1 MSEPQA
7 GSAAGQP
14 ATGRGAAGDAPS
26 AAVDATSAPAAAP
39 TAPVTTPATTP
50 VTKTTATKTAT
61 KTTATKA
68 DAVKSDRKADP
79 EQDAAPQP
87 AEEEP
92 RSPREIRL
100 VMVGLVVT
108 MLLAMLDNLIVG
120 TAMPTIV
127 GDLGGAEHLSW
138 VVTSY
143 ILATAA
149 STPIWGKLG
158 DLYGRK
164 GTFLTSIVI
173 FLAGSALSGLSQDMT
188 QLIAF
193 RAVQGLGAGGL
204 MVGVMS
210 IIGALV
216 PPRDRGKY
224 QGMFAAVMALATI
237 GGPLV
242 GGFITDHLSWRWTF
256 YINLPLGV
264 VALAVVVATLKLP
277 KVRSSARIDWFGA
290 LLLTVG
296 IVALTLITTWGGHE
310 YAWGSQQILGLA
322 ALAAAS
328 LIAFCYVEQRVEEPM
343 LPLALFKNLNFTLV
357 NVIGFVVGF
366 VMFGSTV
373 FLPLYQQTVQGASAT
388 NSGLLLMPMMLG
400 MLVISLV
407 VGQAITKTGKYRI
420 YPIIGTAVMAGGSL
434 LLSLLSTETS
444 TFESACYMVV
454 LGAGMGFLMQVA
466 MLVAQNSVELKDMGV
481 ASSTA
486 TLFRTIG
493 GSFGVALF
501 GALFNSRVTATMEER
516 LGSTAGAGVQG
527 DPAQMT
533 PGALRALP
541 EPVQDAYH
549 HAVANGMHSVFLWSA
564 AVAVIAIAAALF
576 LREVPLRSAGDP
588 GGKPAADAGQ
598 PDAKPSEPVAV

>member
-1 MSEPQA
+1 MS
-7 GSAAGQP
+7 QP
-14 ATGRGAAGDAPS
+14 
-26 AAVDATSAPAAAP
+26 
-39 TAPVTTPATTP
+39 
-50 VTKTTATKTAT
+50 
-61 KTTATKA
+61 KA
-68 DAVKSDRKADP
+68 DNPAP
-79 EQDAAPQP
+79 EKRT
-87 AEEEP
+87 AEEEVP

-143 ILATAA
+143 TLATAA
-149 STPIWGKLG
+149 STPIWGKIG

-173 FLAGSALSGLSQDMT
+173 FLAGSALSGLSQNMNE
-188 QLIAF
+188 LIGF
-193 RAVQGLGAGGL
+193 RALQGLGAGGL

-210 IIGALV
+210 IMGALV

-242 GGFITDHLSWRWTF
+242 GGFITDHLSWHWTF

-264 VALAVVVATLKLP
+264 VALAVVVVTLKLP
-277 KVRSSARIDWFGA
+277 KVRSKARIDYLGA
-290 LLLTVG
+290 VLLTTG
-296 IVALTLITTWGGHE
+296 ITSLTLITTWGGQE
-310 YAWGSQQILGLA
+310 YAWGSKQILGLA
-322 ALAAAS
+322 ALAAAT
-328 LIAFCYVEQRVEEPM
+328 LIAFCYVEQRVQEPM
-343 LPLALFKNLNFTLV
+343 LPLDLFKNLNFTLV
-357 NVIGFVVGF
+357 SLIGFIVGF

-388 NSGLLLMPMMLG
+388 NSGLLLMPMMFG
-400 MLVISLV
+400 MLVVSLV
-407 VGQAITKTGKYRI
+407 VGQAVTKTGKYRI
-420 YPIIGTAVMAGGSL
+420 FPIIGTIVMTVGMA
-434 LLSLLSTETS
+434 LLSTLSTETS
-444 TFESACYMVV
+444 SFTSACWMVV
-454 LGAGMGFLMQVA
+454 LGAGMGFLMQIT

-501 GALFNSRVTATMEER
+501 GALFNNRVTATMKER
-516 LGSTAGAGVQG
+516 LGDAASGGGAQA
-527 DPAQMT
+527 DPGQMS
-533 PGALRALP
+533 PAALRALP
-541 EPVQDAYH
+541 APVQDAYH
-549 HAVANGMHSVFLWSA
+549 HAVANGMHTVFLWGA
-564 AVAVIAIAAALF
+564 GVAVIAIAAAVF
-576 LREVPLRSAGDP
+576 MREVPLRGAGTPPEDGKD
-588 GGKPAADAGQ
+588 GGKSAELNAEA
-598 PDAKPSEPVAV
+598 VAI

>member
-1 MSEPQA
+1 MSQ
-7 GSAAGQP
+7 S
-14 ATGRGAAGDAPS
+14 
-26 AAVDATSAPAAAP
+26 
-39 TAPVTTPATTP
+39 
-50 VTKTTATKTAT
+50 KTAGPVPED
-61 KTTATKA
+61 KT
-68 DAVKSDRKADP
+68 
-79 EQDAAPQP
+79 
-87 AEEEP
+87 AEEEQP

-100 VMVGLVVT
+100 VMIGLVVT

-138 VVTSY
+138 VVTAY
-143 ILATAA
+143 TLATAA

-158 DLYGRK
+158 DMYGRK

-173 FLAGSALSGLSQDMT
+173 FLVGSALSGLSQNMNE
-188 QLIAF
+188 LIGF

-210 IIGALV
+210 IMGALV

-242 GGFITDHLSWRWTF
+242 GGFITDHLSWHWTF

-264 VALAVVVATLKLP
+264 VALAVVIVTLKLP
-277 KVRSSARIDWFGA
+277 KVRSTAKIDYLGA
-290 LLLTVG
+290 ILLTTG
-296 IVALTLITTWGGHE
+296 ITSLVLITTWGGQQ
-310 YAWGSQQILGLA
+310 YAWGSKQILGLA

-343 LPLALFKNLNFTLV
+343 LPLSLFRNLNFTLV
-357 NVIGFVVGF
+357 SIIGFIVGF

-373 FLPLYQQTVQGASAT
+373 FLPLYQQVVQGASAT
-388 NSGLLLMPMMLG
+388 NSGLLLMPMMFG

-407 VGQAITKTGKYRI
+407 VGQAVTKTGRYRI
-420 YPIIGTAVMAGGSL
+420 YPIIGTIVMTGGL
-434 LLSLLSTETS
+434 VLLSTMGTGTS
-444 TFESACYMVV
+444 SFTSACWMIV
-454 LGAGMGFLMQVA
+454 LGAGMGFLMQIT

-501 GALFNSRVTATMEER
+501 GALFNNRVTDTMKEK
-516 LGSTAGAGVQG
+516 LGEQAAAGGGVK
-527 DPAQMT
+527 DPGQMS
-533 PGALRALP
+533 PAALRKLP
-541 EPVQDAYH
+541 ENIQDAYH
-549 HAVANGMHSVFLWSA
+549 HAVSNGMHTVFLVGA
-564 AVAVIAIAAALF
+564 GVAVISIAAALF
-576 LREVPLRSAGDP
+576 LREVPLRGAGK
-588 GGKPAADAGQ
+588 GEKPAEASLEA
-598 PDAKPSEPVAV
+598 AAV

>member
-1 MSEPQA
+1 MPQKQV
-7 GSAAGQP
+7 GSAADNS
-14 ATGRGAAGDAPS
+14 AAAAGEASPDG
-26 AAVDATSAPAAAP
+26 PAAA
-39 TAPVTTPATTP
+39 AKATE
-50 VTKTTATKTAT
+50 
-61 KTTATKA
+61 
-68 DAVKSDRKADP
+68 
-79 EQDAAPQP
+79 EQV
-87 AEEEP
+87 

-100 VMVGLVVT
+100 VMTGLVVT

-127 GDLGGAEHLSW
+127 GDLGGGEHLAW

-143 ILATAA
+143 TLATAA

-173 FLAGSALSGLSQDMT
+173 FLVGSALSGLSQNMGE
-188 QLIAF
+188 LIGF
-193 RAVQGLGAGGL
+193 RALQGLGAGGL

-210 IIGALV
+210 IMGALI

-237 GGPLV
+237 GGPLL
-242 GGFITDHLSWRWTF
+242 GGFITDHFSWHWIF
-256 YINLPLGV
+256 YINLPLGI
-264 VALAVVVATLKLP
+264 VALAVVVATLHLP
-277 KVRSSARIDWFGA
+277 KVRSTARIDYLGA
-290 LLLTVG
+290 VLLTTG
-296 IVALTLITTWGGHE
+296 IVALTLITTWGGQE
-310 YAWGSQQILGLA
+310 YAWGSKQILGLA

-343 LPLALFKNLNFTLV
+343 LPLTLFSNRNFTLV
-357 NVIGFVVGF
+357 SLIGFIVGF

-407 VGQAITKTGKYRI
+407 VGQAVTKTGKYRI
-420 YPIIGTAVMAGGSL
+420 FPIIGTIVMTGGML
-434 LLSLLSTETS
+434 LLSRLSTDTS
-444 TFESACYMVV
+444 TFTSACYMVV
-454 LGAGMGFLMQVA
+454 LGAGMGFLMQIT

-501 GALFNSRVTATMEER
+501 GALFNNRVTATMQER
-516 LGSTAGAGVQG
+516 LGEQAGASAGANPG
-527 DPAQMT
+527 QMT
-533 PGALRALP
+533 PAALRTLP
-541 EPVQDAYH
+541 APVQDAYH
-549 HAVANGMHSVFLWSA
+549 HAVANGMHTVFLWGA
-564 AVAVIAIAAALF
+564 AAALIAVAAAVF
-576 LREVPLRSAGDP
+576 MREVPLRGT
-588 GGKPAADAGQ
+588 GQ
-598 PDAKPSEPVAV
+598 PAEKNLEAAAV

>member
-1 MSEPQA
+1 MS
-7 GSAAGQP
+7 QP
-14 ATGRGAAGDAPS
+14 
-26 AAVDATSAPAAAP
+26 
-39 TAPVTTPATTP
+39 
-50 VTKTTATKTAT
+50 KTTDPVPED
-61 KTTATKA
+61 KA
-68 DAVKSDRKADP
+68 
-79 EQDAAPQP
+79 
-87 AEEEP
+87 AEEEQP

-138 VVTSY
+138 VVTAY
-143 ILATAA
+143 TLATAA

-158 DLYGRK
+158 DMYGRK

-173 FLAGSALSGLSQDMT
+173 FLVGSALSGLSQNMNE
-188 QLIAF
+188 LIGF

-210 IIGALV
+210 IMGALV

-242 GGFITDHLSWRWTF
+242 GGFITDHLSWHWTF

-264 VALAVVVATLKLP
+264 VALAVVVVTLKLP
-277 KVRSSARIDWFGA
+277 KVRSTAKIDYAGA
-290 LLLTVG
+290 VLLTTG
-296 IVALTLITTWGGHE
+296 ITSLVLITTWGGQQ
-310 YAWGSQQILGLA
+310 YPWGSKQILGLA

-343 LPLALFKNLNFTLV
+343 LPLSLFKNLNFTLV
-357 NVIGFVVGF
+357 SIIGFVVGF

-373 FLPLYQQTVQGASAT
+373 FLPLYQQIVQGASAT
-388 NSGLLLMPMMLG
+388 NSGLLLMPMMFG
-400 MLVISLV
+400 MLVVSLV
-407 VGQAITKTGKYRI
+407 VGQAVTKTGKYRI
-420 YPIIGTAVMAGGSL
+420 YPIIGTLVMTAGMV
-434 LLSLLSTETS
+434 LLSTMGTTTS
-444 TFESACYMVV
+444 SFTSACWMVV
-454 LGAGMGFLMQVA
+454 LGAGMGFLMQIT

-501 GALFNSRVTATMEER
+501 GALFNNRVADTMKEK
-516 LGSTAGAGVQG
+516 LGEQAGAGGVK
-527 DPAQMT
+527 DPGQMS
-533 PGALRALP
+533 PAALRTLP
-541 EPVQDAYH
+541 ENIQDAYH
-549 HAVANGMHSVFLWSA
+549 HAVSNGMHTVFLWGA
-564 AVAVIAIAAALF
+564 GVAVIAIAAAVF
-576 LREVPLRSAGDP
+576 LREVPLRGT
-588 GGKPAADAGQ
+588 GKGEKPAEASLEA
-598 PDAKPSEPVAV
+598 AAV